1 MSCLCCCLIL
11 FVEHLHHHHSD
22 KVAEVVMILPGDN
35 DGLSLTND
43 WPGTAIFKINGPSP
57 STADPHVIAGL
68 RSCLPGISFHQICWC
83 SSGDGL
89 FGIFLRFGSHSG
101 EYLLAGFLLRFSTWF
116 PLGMLEV
123 LIYGTKNQLKSEEH
137 MMETK
142 GV

>member
-1 MSCLCCCLIL
+1 LLYT
-11 FVEHLHHHHSD
+11 
-22 KVAEVVMILPGDN
+22 G
-35 DGLSLTND
+35 
-43 WPGTAIFKINGPSP
+43 
-57 STADPHVIAGL
+57 
-68 RSCLPGISFHQICWC
+68 

-89 FGIFLRFGSHSG
+89 FGIFLRFGSDSG

-116 PLGMLEV
+116 PLGMWEV